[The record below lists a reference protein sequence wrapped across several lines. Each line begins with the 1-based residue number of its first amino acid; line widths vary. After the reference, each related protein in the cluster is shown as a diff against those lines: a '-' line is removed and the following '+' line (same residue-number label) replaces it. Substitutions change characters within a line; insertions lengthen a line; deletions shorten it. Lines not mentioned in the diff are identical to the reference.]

1 MRRTLAVARKELY
14 LYFASPLAWIVAS
27 VHMLLTG
34 WLFYHTLIVYHEM
47 CRRFAGVPDARERLN
62 LAELVNRPLVMN
74 MAVVLLLLAPILTM
88 RLHAEERR
96 TGTLDLLMTSPAG
109 RGEIVLGKYL
119 ASLILYGLL
128 LALSLVYPLILRA
141 LGPIEPGAVLA
152 SFLGLL
158 LLAAA
163 FLAIGNFCSTLTD
176 SPPVAAVLTF
186 GAVLM
191 LWLFGWS
198 GRLAEGALSDLLL
211 SASAQAQL
219 VPFAKGVVDSRG
231 VVYFISLAAYFI
243 FLAARSLDSLRWRL

>member
-1 MRRTLAVARKELY
+1 MRRALAVMRKELY
-14 LYFASPLAWIVAS
+14 LYFVSPLAWIVAS

-34 WLFYHTLIVYHEM
+34 WLFYHTLLVYDEM

-88 RLHAEERR
+88 KLHAEERR
-96 TGTLDLLMTSPAG
+96 SGTVELLMTSPIG
-109 RGEIVLGKYL
+109 RGEIVVGKYL
-119 ASLILYGLL
+119 ASLLLYSML
-128 LALSLVYPLILRA
+128 LALSLVYPLILRS

-152 SFLGLL
+152 AWLGLL

-176 SPPVAAVLTF
+176 NPSVAAVLAF
-186 GAVLM
+186 GAILM
-191 LWLFGWS
+191 LWLLGWG
-198 GRLAEGALSDLLL
+198 GRVVEGPLSDLLL
-211 SASAQAQL
+211 AVSAQTHL

-231 VVYFISLAAYFI
+231 VVYFVSVAAYFV
-243 FLAARSLDSLRWRL
+243 FLAGRSLDSLRWRL